1 MFCCSVVL
9 LVWLS
14 LIGPLYIYLHV
25 EILYCMFF
33 FHRRYA
39 MPFTPSLRLIG
50 WLMALVCS
58 HLRTFVLVTCM
69 PLWHCACLMEEEGG
83 VSV

>member
-1 MFCCSVVL
+1 MVPFDWSLLHLPTCGNLVL
-9 LVWLS
+9 YVL
-14 LIGPLYIYLHV
+14 
-25 EILYCMFF
+25 

-58 HLRTFVLVTCM
+58 HLRTFVLVTRM
-69 PLWHCACLMEEEGG
+69 PLRHCACLMEEEGG
-83 VSV
+83 VSDGWKL